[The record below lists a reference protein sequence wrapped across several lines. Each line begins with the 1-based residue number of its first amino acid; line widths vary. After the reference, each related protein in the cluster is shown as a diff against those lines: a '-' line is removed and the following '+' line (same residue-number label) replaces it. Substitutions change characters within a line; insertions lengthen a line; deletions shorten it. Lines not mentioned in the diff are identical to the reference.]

1 MLAIIHCSESRYGN
15 ASLIT
20 KWHLQ
25 RGWKTIG
32 YHYVI
37 LNGQLSKECYNI
49 HWDGWIET
57 GRPLDDDQYIEPFEV
72 GAHVKGYN
80 RSVGICL
87 IGGEGKYTSR
97 QVSGLY
103 FLKRMLVPQFKCVE
117 FKQHSELDPKKDFCA
132 GLDDEIMENLNGG
145 IIV

>member
-1 MLAIIHCSESRYGN
+1 MLAIIHCSKSRYGN

-25 RGWKTIG
+25 RGWHTIG

-37 LNGQLSKECYNI
+37 LNGQLSKDCYNI
-49 HWDGWIET
+49 HWDGHVET
-57 GRPLDDDQYIEPFEV
+57 GRPLDDDNYIEPFEI
-72 GAHVKGYN
+72 GAHTKGYN

-87 IGGEGKYTSR
+87 IGDGKYTSR
-97 QVSGLY
+97 QRSSLY
-103 FLKRMLVPQFKCVE
+103 FLKNLLVPQFKIVD
-117 FKQHSELDPKKDFCA
+117 FKQHSDFDSEKSYCA
-132 GLDDEIMENLNGG
+132 GIDDELMESLNGG